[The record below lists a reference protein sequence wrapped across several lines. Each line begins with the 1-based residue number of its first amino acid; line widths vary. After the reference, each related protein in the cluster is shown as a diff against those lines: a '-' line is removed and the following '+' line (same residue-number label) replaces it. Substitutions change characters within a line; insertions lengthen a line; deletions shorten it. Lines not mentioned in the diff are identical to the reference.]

1 MCSQINRKSSRKS
14 AMKDIV
20 CFLGSL
26 VLGGCIVLI
35 IVDSCESLDLHVN
48 GYTAEATVTEN
59 LRKSRALVQFT
70 DEAGNSQTAVINRI
84 RLFRDN
90 NAPAERYAIRYSPEY
105 QGQAVVCEWPHVL
118 VSWLVKIISLSLL
131 ILAAFALFP
140 YSWFKKKD
148 LPDKTE

>member
-1 MCSQINRKSSRKS
+1 
-14 AMKDIV
+14 MKRCRSTAIKNIV

-26 VLGGCIVLI
+26 FFGACTVLVV
-35 IVDSCESLDLHVN
+35 VDSCESLDLHVN
-48 GYTAEATVTEN
+48 GYTAEARVTEN
-59 LRKSRALVQFT
+59 LRKSRARVQFT

-131 ILAAFALFP
+131 ILASFALFP